1 MAWSRGHIIG
11 RGSYGTVGL
20 AMINPNEQHTQP
32 LVAAVK
38 FAPYDLSKT
47 LQHEKTVLDSLGDS
61 PHIIKCLGEDVT
73 IEEDVTHYNL
83 FLEYATRGTLADQL
97 ENSPHGHLRELD
109 VKHITRSLLRALIHL
124 KNKGYVHCDV
134 KPENILLMENGEVK
148 LADFGTAKKV
158 GEEVKEL
165 RGTPLYMAPEGIMRS
180 EYEPP
185 FDVWSLGCT
194 IAKLVSGRHLWMN
207 MKNWAPAAVMFNI
220 GFKERLPEIPNEIS
234 EQGKDFLGKCL
245 ARDPKER
252 WTAEMLLDHPFVCY
266 GRSLLSSPFSGKL
279 VEREVTARTVQAV

>member
-20 AMINPNEQHTQP
+20 ALINPNEQHTQP
-32 LVAAVK
+32 VVAAVK
-38 FAPYDLSKT
+38 FAP
-47 LQHEKTVLDSLGDS
+47 HGLGDS
-61 PHIIKCLGEDVT
+61 PHIIKCLGEDET

-83 FLEYATRGTLADQL
+83 FLEYAARGTLADQL

-109 VKHITRSLLRALIHL
+109 VKHITRSLLRVLIHL

-207 MKNWAPAAVMFNI
+207 MRI
-220 GFKERLPEIPNEIS
+220 G
-234 EQGKDFLGKCL
+234 CL
-245 ARDPKER
+245 
-252 WTAEMLLDHPFVCY
+252 
-266 GRSLLSSPFSGKL
+266 
-279 VEREVTARTVQAV
+279 QQ